1 VCVVVGVGRQ
11 QPGDVYWSIPS
22 DSLKWR
28 SSIIDSWLKQLLPL
42 VGHSPPAGETWSGHS
57 LRSGGASTS
66 LAIGVNMFYIM
77 ASTCSTSCITASGSP
92 WPRCSSTSLFMCS
105 PARLLISSSTGCS
118 CVTAPPSRAGYGWGL
133 GVGGW
138 VGGYSGACLHGSS
151 STVLRHTGENETLL
165 VTTVTEVSPPSG
177 KNMRK
182 IHTIWYVII
191 PCPKMV
197 TISYQK
203 IDISYLPI
211 SHMLFHTCDNLFH
224 T

>member
-1 VCVVVGVGRQ
+1 
-11 QPGDVYWSIPS
+11 
-22 DSLKWR
+22 
-28 SSIIDSWLKQLLPL
+28 
-42 VGHSPPAGETWSGHS
+42 
-57 LRSGGASTS
+57 
-66 LAIGVNMFYIM
+66 
-77 ASTCSTSCITASGSP
+77 
-92 WPRCSSTSLFMCS
+92 MCS
-105 PARLLISSSTGCS
+105 PGPLPISSSAGWS